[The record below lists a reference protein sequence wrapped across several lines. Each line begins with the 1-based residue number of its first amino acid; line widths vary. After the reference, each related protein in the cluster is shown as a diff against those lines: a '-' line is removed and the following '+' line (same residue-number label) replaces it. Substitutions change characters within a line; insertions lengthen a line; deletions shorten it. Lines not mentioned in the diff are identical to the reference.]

1 MKEFEKKVLRAV
13 LKIPLGEVCTYK
25 DIAKRVGKP
34 SAWRAVGNV
43 LKKNPFPLFIPCH
56 RVIKSNGQLG
66 EYSLGKKLKRD
77 LIKLEKRIKN
87 MLK

>member
-1 MKEFEKKVLRAV
+1 MKDFEKRVLRAV
-13 LKIPLGEVCTYK
+13 LKIPLGEVRTYK
-25 DIAKRVGKP
+25 EIAKMAGRP
-34 SAWRAVGNV
+34 SAWRAVGSV

-56 RVIKSNGQLG
+56 RVIKSSGQLG
-66 EYSLGKKLKRD
+66 EYSLGKRLKRD

>member
-13 LKIPLGEVCTYK
+13 LKIPLGEVSTYK

-66 EYSLGKKLKRD
+66 EYFLGKKLKRD

>member
-34 SAWRAVGNV
+34 SAWR
-43 LKKNPFPLFIPCH
+43 
-56 RVIKSNGQLG
+56 
-66 EYSLGKKLKRD
+66 
-77 LIKLEKRIKN
+77 
-87 MLK
+87 